1 MAALNIP
8 TGWRE
13 KYSAELDYNIKQY
26 EDLNKEVE
34 VRTRLLTEEEKE
46 KIFGS
51 NPEYGKEIQ
60 I

>member
-13 KYSAELDYNIKQY
+13 KYSAEIDCSIKRC
-26 EDLNKEVE
+26 EDLNKMAEVK
-34 VRTRLLTEEEKE
+34 TRLLTEEEKE